1 MIFEQTVL
9 NIWLNTNQYLLTRK
23 EYVENYATFLMS
35 IETARSTRT
44 STALTAMATS
54 MINVGYILRDEAVR
68 IVEART
74 FLVNGK

>member
-1 MIFEQTVL
+1 M
-9 NIWLNTNQYLLTRK
+9 
-23 EYVENYATFLMS
+23 ENYATFLMS

>member
-1 MIFEQTVL
+1 M
-9 NIWLNTNQYLLTRK
+9 
-23 EYVENYATFLMS
+23 ENYATFLMS

-74 FLVNGK
+74 FLVNGKYSNSKRRRSNVVIVTVIFFS